1 MRIIR
6 RKMWKKLTLHR
17 ILHYK
22 QLCDAECLLKI
33 KQNSSRQYAF
43 EYMKLNSGKFVN
55 IKSLLEYCRKRNIE
69 NGGTGYGDNSRY
81 FEQLRRDKLP
91 LQWIEV
97 RKGREKWVKFCPN
110 LRDHHEYNLRHRH
123 KEDSFAKE
131 TISERLKIANYRCEL
146 TGIPVQDCKTDA
158 DHWIPKEKGGESTL
172 ENCVILASPLNTS
185 KNKHL
190 PIEWFMKSILTNFVN
205 LCKRVGIWESAKEQ
219 LIEFIKQN

>member
-91 LQWIEV
+91 CNGLKFVKE
-97 RKGREKWVKFCPN
+97 EKN
-110 LRDHHEYNLRHRH
+110 GLN
-123 KEDSFAKE
+123 FA
-131 TISERLKIANYRCEL
+131 
-146 TGIPVQDCKTDA
+146 
-158 DHWIPKEKGGESTL
+158 
-172 ENCVILASPLNTS
+172 
-185 KNKHL
+185 
-190 PIEWFMKSILTNFVN
+190 
-205 LCKRVGIWESAKEQ
+205 
-219 LIEFIKQN
+219 LI